1 MAINNVRIY
10 DRGGHECVPVW
21 EWQVDSSA
29 TLIYPGEPVKLAAA
43 GSPFVIKLADDEP
56 VIGTTTQVI
65 GIAASTSDNDS
76 SNAGSVKVYIP
87 LQGVIYAAKAT
98 TAANVDTEAELNALV
113 GDRVVFDLIGTTF
126 TVDENA
132 TDTAASGLQIVGG
145 SHDDKEI
152 YFTIR
157 PAATEGPIA

>member
-10 DRGGHECVPVW
+10 DRGGHECVPTW

-65 GIAASTSDNDS
+65 GIAASTSDNTAAA
-76 SNAGSVKVYIP
+76 AGSVKVYIP
-87 LQGVIYAAKAT
+87 LSGVVYAAKAT
-98 TAANVDTEAELNALV
+98 TAANVDTAAELNALV
-113 GDRVVFDLIGTTF
+113 GDRVLFDLVSTTF

-132 TDTAASGLQIVGG
+132 GDTATSGLQIVGG
-145 SHDDKEI
+145 SHIDKEV